1 MVCIQ
6 GSWKLQLCQK
16 LKNMRQPSE
25 KQSKNDDSN
34 QKENEEDDQENIEN
48 YDLTNDESNSSE
60 DSRDSIEEDELMKD
74 DLMEDELQKLDA
86 ELQKNPNKKFV
97 KKAMDTIFLQRRR
110 WIQEECPSL
119 QDILFK
125 YPIFKNAKYVS
136 SYTYIFS
143 YYIFM

>member
-1 MVCIQ
+1 M
-6 GSWKLQLCQK
+6 
-16 LKNMRQPSE
+16 
-25 KQSKNDDSN
+25 
-34 QKENEEDDQENIEN
+34 EDDGNHQPQEPRPKKPKFPHKKFRL
-48 YDLTNDESNSSE
+48 YMTSE
-60 DSRDSIEEDELMKD
+60 AEMN
-74 DLMEDELQKLDA
+74 ELQKLDA